1 MEAALAVPR
10 ERDSPAV
17 VDGALDEEELARE
30 LRAGAVDRA
39 GADEGRG
46 QRALEQRLLEL
57 GLLRRVRGVTGLRG
71 PLGLEDRHGQPRR
84 LAALPV
90 ERPAF
95 VVGVDR
101 ARRDDDERA
110 DETLQAIELLAVLAM
125 HGDGVEHEVGAIAD
139 DGTQLRVVLPVG
151 HDRLDAALREPCGQ
165 RARARHRHDL
175 PAVRR
180 QRTRRGAADH
190 PRAPDQHRP
199 RH

>member
-1 MEAALAVPR
+1 MLSP
-10 ERDSPAV
+10 DSPAP

-57 GLLRRVRGVTGLRG
+57 GLLRRVRGVTGLRR

-110 DETLQAIELLAVLAM
+110 DETLQAVELLAVPAM
-125 HGDGVEHEVGAIAD
+125 HGDGVEDDLGAFSERSP
-139 DGTQLRVVLPVG
+139 QLGVVVPVG
-151 HDRLDAALREPCGQ
+151 HDRLDAKLREPCGQ
-165 RARARHRHDL
+165 RARARHRYDL

-180 QRTRRGAADH
+180 QRTRRGSADH
-190 PRAPDQHRP
+190 PGAPDQNRP